1 MKEIKINYYL
11 KIKTQQIY
19 KIKKYWDLPKR
30 PPKNIEYFSE
40 LLDNA
45 LKSLNSDYEAK
56 RLNNITLD
64 MPKIN
69 MANQGVFH
77 KWLKHKNQLGGQH
90 KIPRLSNSRLL
101 IEALLK
107 LNQ

>member
-1 MKEIKINYYL
+1 M
-11 KIKTQQIY
+11 IKTALSVENLSKVY
-19 KIKKYWDLPKR
+19 MRD
-30 PPKNIEYFSE
+30 KNKGSRI
-40 LLDNA
+40 NA
-45 LKSLNSDYEAK
+45 
-56 RLNNITLD
+56 LNNITLD

-90 KIPRLSNSRLL
+90 KIPRLSNSRLF